1 MSDADL
7 IRQARE
13 HLDEA
18 RASIIT
24 PKTRDALLRVEARL
38 DEMENRITRRVLGM
52 GEAPSSGAE
61 LPRSPC
67 CNAAV
72 RCGRCGDEFARR
84 TT

>member
-1 MSDADL
+1 MNDADL
-7 IRQARE
+7 VRRARE
-13 HLDEA
+13 HLDDA
-18 RASIIT
+18 RVSVIT
-24 PKTRDALLRVEARL
+24 PKTREALLHVEEHL
-38 DEMENRITRRVLGM
+38 NELENRVTRRVLGM
-52 GEAPSSGAE
+52 GETREPGGD